1 MNVFRDLLR
10 IKSFREDQA
19 ELRMLRQRDLTR
31 QAQQKHEEESSLL
44 RRMLREGQEAEQRLY
59 GGLCKRVVHLRDI
72 EDVQQTVASFRRRES
87 LQEDAV
93 QTARD
98 LESKAQEALTASR
111 IAHQEAHRQKSK
123 FLDISRDFDL
133 ASAREAER
141 KEDLELE
148 ETASLTRDREDWE
161 SQDLNEGQA

>member
-31 QAQQKHEEESSLL
+31 QAQQKHEDESNLL
-44 RRMLREGQEAEQRLY
+44 RQMQREGQEAEMRLY
-59 GGLCKRVVHLRDI
+59 GGLCERVVRLRDI

-93 QTARD
+93 QTARE
-98 LESKAQEALTASR
+98 LERKAHEVLTLTR
-111 IAHQEAHRQKSK
+111 VAHQEAHRQKNK
-123 FLDISRDFDL
+123 FLDISRDFDI
-133 ASAREAER
+133 ASAKEAER

-161 SQDLNEGQA
+161 SQDLTQGQA